1 MSLRVCYSKD
11 KIVEGINNAGALS
24 PEDLKK
30 EMQEF
35 VFTDLF
41 LIVSTNLKSRF
52 HAITYL
58 TQKSLVFLPSPCSAV
73 NLCPTKKIRRRTLAN
88 GDKTLKQLMK
98 PMICWWSRSWTFKSI
113 VCLYLGI
120 FHLFH
125 LVTDKKKSKFSE

>member
-1 MSLRVCYSKD
+1 MRVCYSKD
-11 KIVEGINNAGALS
+11 KIVEGINNTGALS

-58 TQKSLVFLPSPCSAV
+58 TQKSLVFLLPPCSAV

-88 GDKTLKQLMK
+88 GDKTLKQLTK
-98 PMICWWSRSWTFKSI
+98 PMI
-113 VCLYLGI
+113 L
-120 FHLFH
+120 
-125 LVTDKKKSKFSE
+125 LVE

>member
-1 MSLRVCYSKD
+1 MRVCYSKD

-73 NLCPTKKIRRRTLAN
+73 NLCPTKKIRRRTLAS

-98 PMICWWSRSWTFKSI
+98 PMIDHSQGPSDVKVDKSLRMRKLKSSNMQDM
-113 VCLYLGI
+113 VKGI
-120 FHLFH
+120 F
-125 LVTDKKKSKFSE
+125 